1 MRPYAPVKTALYRIR
16 KFIPRSVRYAL
27 HRVGKFFGDE
37 FALYSPQFG
46 GDEFPSVH
54 ASLKVLTGRGFRPAN
69 VVDVGAFRGDWA
81 RFAKDLFPDARVL
94 MIEPQEEWR
103 QQLEDVCRYRPGISL
118 VPALVG
124 ATDGT
129 EVTFS
134 EMSTGSSVF
143 EEQSPFPRRHTVKT
157 LLTLRTIL
165 QRAGWDRVDLLKIDV
180 QGYEVEVLR
189 GAAEYLDHCECVLV
203 ECSLIP
209 TNAGCPLVSDVI
221 AFMASHDFRLLDICS
236 LVRRR
241 DLALWQTD
249 LLFVKNSSSLV
260 PSIALDASN
269 WM

>member
-1 MRPYAPVKTALYRIR
+1 MKTLLYRLR
-16 KFIPRSVRYAL
+16 KYVPRPVRFGL

-54 ASLKVLTGRGFRPAN
+54 ATLEAIRGKGFRPTHI
-69 VVDVGAFRGDWA
+69 VDVGAFRGDWA

-103 QQLEDVCRYRPGISL
+103 LQLEDVCRYTAGVTL

-124 ATDGT
+124 ATDGV
-129 EVTFS
+129 EVSFS

-143 EEQSPFPRRHTVKT
+143 DEQSNAARRRATKT
-157 LLTLRTIL
+157 LTTLRTIL
-165 QRAGWDRVDLLKIDV
+165 NGAGWDRVDLLKIDV
-180 QGYEVEVLR
+180 QGYELEVLR
-189 GAAEYLDHCECVLV
+189 GAADYLDRCECVLV

-209 TNAGCPLVSDVI
+209 TNTGCPLVSDVI
-221 AFMASHDFRLLDICS
+221 AFMVAHDFRLLDICS

-249 LLFVKNSSSLV
+249 LLFVKNNSALV
-260 PSIALDASN
+260 PSTALDAAN